1 MREGSYPPL
10 DALRRSTGAVLRQ
23 AEPLGVLTI
32 VSSSAGSRLDE
43 PASNL
48 RPAPVNLIAK
58 GMLCD

>member
-1 MREGSYPPL
+1 M
-10 DALRRSTGAVLRQ
+10 LRQ